1 MTDSK
6 KEFDLCGFCCKW
18 ANKLDGASPAAVRD
32 AYPKM
37 MRKVLKERFGMPKKA
52 AKLFIDDA
60 CWGNSDK
67 MHETRI
73 EKHAPAEFYAEE
85 LRDDVWYCSDR
96 WSWDRVIRV
105 QWLYRRLVD
114 RCEREYGY
122 DR

>member
-6 KEFDLCGFCCKW
+6 KEFDLCGYCCKW
-18 ANKLDGASPAAVRD
+18 VSELDGKSPATVRE

-60 CWGNSDK
+60 CWGNFDK

-73 EKHAPAEFYAEE
+73 EKHAEAEFYAEE
-85 LRDDVWYCSDR
+85 LRDEVWYCSDR

-114 RCEREYGY
+114 RCERSG
-122 DR
+122 R